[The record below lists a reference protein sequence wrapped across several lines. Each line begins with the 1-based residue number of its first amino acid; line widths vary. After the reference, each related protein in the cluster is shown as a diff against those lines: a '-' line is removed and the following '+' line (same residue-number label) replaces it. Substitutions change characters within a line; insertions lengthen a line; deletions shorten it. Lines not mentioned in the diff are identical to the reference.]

1 MFHEIMNISRY
12 FKKQP
17 EIQLKTFP
25 PEKWKPKAMKRLKK
39 NTKFVEKVFTQVK
52 PVTIVD
58 LTNSLVNS
66 KMYK

>member
-1 MFHEIMNISRY
+1 M
-12 FKKQP
+12 
-17 EIQLKTFP
+17 KTKGN
-25 PEKWKPKAMKRLKK
+25 EKVEK